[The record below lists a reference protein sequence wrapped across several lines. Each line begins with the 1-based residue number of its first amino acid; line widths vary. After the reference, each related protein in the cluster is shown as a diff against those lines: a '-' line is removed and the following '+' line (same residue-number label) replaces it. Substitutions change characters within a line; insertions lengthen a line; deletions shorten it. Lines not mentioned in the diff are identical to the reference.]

1 MRRRKEPYDPAWLAM
16 GAVMGIAIVALI
28 AAAL

>member
-1 MRRRKEPYDPAWLAM
+1 MRRRKEPHDPAWLAM
-16 GAVMGIAIVALI
+16 GAVIGIAIVVLI

>member
-1 MRRRKEPYDPAWLAM
+1 MRRRKHPRDPAYLAM
-16 GAVMGIAIVALI
+16 GAVIGLAIVVLI